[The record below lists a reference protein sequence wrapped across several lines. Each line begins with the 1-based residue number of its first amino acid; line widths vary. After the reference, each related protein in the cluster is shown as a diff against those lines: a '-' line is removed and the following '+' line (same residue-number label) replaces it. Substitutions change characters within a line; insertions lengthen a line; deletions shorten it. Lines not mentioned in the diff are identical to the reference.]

1 MQTLKRTNTEARL
14 FSVEDYRRM
23 GRAEIFADDER
34 TELVEGVIYSMHPA
48 GPSHAAVVHFVFLYL
63 LEVLDPSQAA
73 VRMEQS
79 LAVDEY
85 NEPVP
90 DVMVV
95 NPDPHGYFDAHPTPA
110 DVQLVIEVADS
121 SLSRDLKVKN
131 RLYASAGIQH
141 YWVVDTQSRR
151 LVIFEQ
157 PDAEG
162 YTSESEYLYDAPVVT
177 IGGVPI
183 EIRRFFPPPEP

>member
-14 FSVEDYRRM
+14 FSVEEYCRM
-23 GRAEIFADDER
+23 GRAGIFTDDER
-34 TELVEGVIYSMHPA
+34 TELVEGVIYSMPPA
-48 GPSHAAVVHFVFLYL
+48 GPSHAAIVHFVFLYL
-63 LEVLDPSQAA
+63 LEVLDPSQAT
-73 VRMEQS
+73 VRMEQP
-79 LAVDEY
+79 LAVDAY

-95 NPDPHGYFDAHPTPA
+95 NPDPRGYFDAHPTPT
-110 DVQLVIEVADS
+110 DVQLVVEVADS

-131 RLYASAGIQH
+131 RLYANAGIQQ

-151 LVIFEQ
+151 LVLSEQ
-157 PDAEG
+157 PGAEG
-162 YTSESEYLYDAPVVT
+162 YTRESEYLYDTPVVT

-183 EIRRFFPPPEP
+183 EVRRFFPSSGP